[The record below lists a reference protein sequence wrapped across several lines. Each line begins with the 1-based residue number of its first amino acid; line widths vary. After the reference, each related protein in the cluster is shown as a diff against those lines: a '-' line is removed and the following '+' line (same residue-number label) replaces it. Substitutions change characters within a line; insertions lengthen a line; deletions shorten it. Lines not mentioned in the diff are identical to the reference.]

1 MVVPQELSIRQCVYT
16 RLGSIRFTFL
26 DQDDE
31 LGTGSSGCQAHR
43 QGRGAVGD
51 NAFSRYVSLE
61 VFADDSTRIPI
72 RLTTTRCRSKS

>member
-1 MVVPQELSIRQCVYT
+1 MVVPQKLPFRQCLHT
-16 RLGSIRFTFL
+16 RLGSIRFAIL

-43 QGRGAVGD
+43 QGRGAAGH
-51 NAFSRYVSLE
+51 NAFSRYVPFE
-61 VFADDSTRIPI
+61 VLADDSTRIPI